1 MRISDWSSDVCSSD
15 LLAINL
21 DQLFE
26 TMDAEDHRTAEGAAR
41 LEPVLDRGQSVQRT
55 KLVEH
60 EPCAQGPRARPGHEE
75 VDGAVHP
82 ERQQRLV
89 HRQIAQIGGH
99 DADRSWLL

>member
-60 EPCAQGPRARPGHEE
+60 EPCAQGPRARQGHEA
-75 VDGAVHP
+75 VDGEVHP

-89 HRQIAQIGGH
+89 
-99 DADRSWLL
+99 DRKSTRLNSSH